1 MNRLT
6 PRVSLLL
13 VAVVLAAGG
22 CSRQLMETPNLYV
35 NGREDPFDE
44 VPPRFQ
50 SNAVEVIYVTDRQ
63 RTDAPTAA
71 SMYGWDRSGALAFGT
86 CEVQFGADVSWEEL
100 VAASRTRKRHM
111 GLPIRVG
118 EAREVGRTPVLP
130 LQANLV
136 DGRATPDPEV
146 RAELTEA
153 RALLRQM
160 LSDRLAL
167 TDLKVVYLHVHGYRT
182 RFNDAIPVIAQ
193 IWHFTGR
200 VGVPVVYTWPAG
212 HPGVISGYAYDRE
225 SSEFTVY
232 HLRELLRTLGMI
244 EDVETV
250 HVIAHSRGTDV
261 AVRAIREVLLLYG
274 GDVDAARAAMKLGV
288 LVLAAPDLDM
298 EVVGQTLIAD
308 YLFDVPQRLVTYVSE
323 RDEAIGAASRLFR
336 SKRRLGQFRPADVT
350 AGGLERVETFNRQSQ
365 IIDADV
371 TGYTKFGHD
380 YSYRHPAV
388 SSDLVLLLT
397 GHLDPG
403 AEHGR
408 PLTPIEGGFWQI
420 DNDYPLG
427 PGAPE
432 EP

>member
-1 MNRLT
+1 MNLLT
-6 PRVSLLL
+6 PPVSLLL
-13 VAVVLAAGG
+13 AAVVLAAGG

-44 VPPRFQ
+44 VPPQFQ

-63 RTDAPTAA
+63 RTDAPSAE
-71 SMYGWDRSGALAFGT
+71 SKYGWARSGALAFGT
-86 CEVQFGADVSWEEL
+86 CEVQFGEDVSWEEL
-100 VAASRTRKRHM
+100 VEASRTRKRHM

-118 EAREVGRTPVLP
+118 QAREIGRTPVLP
-130 LQANLV
+130 LRAGLV
-136 DGRATPDPEV
+136 DGRAVPDPEA

-153 RALLRQM
+153 RVLLQQV

-167 TDLKVVYLHVHGYRT
+167 TDHKVVYLHVHGYST

-200 VGVPVVYTWPAG
+200 VGVPLAYTWPAG
-212 HPGVISGYAYDRE
+212 HPGLLSGYAYDRE
-225 SSEFTVY
+225 SSEFTVF
-232 HLRELLRTLGMI
+232 HLREVLRTLGMT
-244 EDVETV
+244 EDVEKV

-261 AVRAIREVLLLYG
+261 AVRAIRENFLLHG
-274 GDVDAARAAMKLGV
+274 ADADAARAAMKLGV
-288 LVLAAPDLDM
+288 LVLAAPDLDL
-298 EVVGQTLIAD
+298 EVVGQTVVAD

-323 RDEAIGAASRLFR
+323 QDEAIGVASRLFR

-350 AGGLERVETFNRQSQ
+350 SDKVETFNRQSQ

-380 YSYRHPAV
+380 YYYRHPAV
-388 SSDLVLLLT
+388 SSDLILLLT

-403 AEHGR
+403 TEHGR
-408 PLTPIEGGFWQI
+408 PLTPIEGGLWQI
-420 DNDYPLG
+420 DHDYALDL
-427 PGAPE
+427 GAPE
-432 EP
+432 QP